1 MKKESRALESAFAEP
16 TTPKERT
23 DLGFD
28 LEGLMS
34 DFPTATELQK
44 FIYDQTGVVLNLKG
58 RSNKVK
64 YQIALDV
71 LNGSAPPAAVL
82 GSENPYVDKND
93 IVPCDPLK
101 ELPPQPAE
109 IFGHKPVTQFQCDVF
124 PHPDPEWSAMGQ
136 KCSVIFRKYIDNTIT
151 YEVIGPI
158 AQRAIGMRVNKY
170 GQNVPERYTWVDPRT
185 GEQVIQTAAGRIT
198 AIGTR
203 LKNFMSKMKVGNKTQ
218 WETWIDREFV
228 IGGNP
233 SAALDNPWN
242 I

>member
-1 MKKESRALESAFAEP
+1 MKKQTPALSPAFADDTRNKP
-16 TTPKERT
+16 PM

-34 DFPTATELQK
+34 DFPTAGELQK
-44 FIYDQTGVVLNLKG
+44 FVFDQTGVVLNLKG

-64 YQIALDV
+64 YQIALDT
-71 LNGSAPPAAVL
+71 LNGQMPPPAVV
-82 GSENPYVDKND
+82 GDENPYVDRND
-93 IVPCDPLK
+93 IVPVDPLK

-109 IFGHKPVTQFQCDVF
+109 IWGHKPVTMFQCDVF

-158 AQRAIGMRVNKY
+158 AQRAIGSRVNKY
-170 GQNVPERYTWVDPRT
+170 GKDVPDKFVWIDPRT
-185 GEQVIQTAAGRIT
+185 GEQIIRYADGRIT
-198 AIGTR
+198 PVGTR
-203 LKNFMSKMKVGNKTQ
+203 LKNFMSKMKIGNKTQ
-218 WETWIDREFV
+218 WETWIDRDFV
-228 IGGNP
+228 IGGD
-233 SAALDNPWN
+233 SAAALDNPWN